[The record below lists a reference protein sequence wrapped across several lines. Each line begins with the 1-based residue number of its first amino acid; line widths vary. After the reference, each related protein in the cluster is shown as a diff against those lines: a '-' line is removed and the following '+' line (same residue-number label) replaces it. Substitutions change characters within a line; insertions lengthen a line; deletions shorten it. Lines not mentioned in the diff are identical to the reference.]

1 MDSERI
7 EHLKMIQT
15 VIERMARNSFLYKG
29 WALTVFAAL
38 LILSKHQCVAI
49 DLLGIVPLVLFW
61 GLDAYYLKQ
70 ERLYRKLYDEVRNGG
85 DEKTDFSM
93 NAARFNDQVKWI
105 KVAMSKTIFW
115 FYIWMVAVI
124 AVKAIFM

>member
-1 MDSERI
+1 MDSNRV

-15 VIERMARNSFLYKG
+15 VIERMARNSFWYKG

-38 LILSKHQCVAI
+38 LILSKPQCVVI
-49 DLLGIVPLVLFW
+49 DLLGIVPLALFW

-93 NAARFNDQVKWI
+93 NAAKFSQQVSWV
-105 KVAMSKTIFW
+105 KVAMSKSIFW

-124 AVKAIFM
+124 VVKAIFM

>member
-38 LILSKHQCVAI
+38 LILSKHQYVAV
-49 DLLGIVPLVLFW
+49 DLLGIVPLALFW

-70 ERLYRKLYDEVRNGG
+70 ERLYRKLYDKVRNGG
-85 DEKTDFSM
+85 DEKADFSM

-115 FYIWMVAVI
+115 FYIWMVVVI
-124 AVKAIFM
+124 AVKAVFM